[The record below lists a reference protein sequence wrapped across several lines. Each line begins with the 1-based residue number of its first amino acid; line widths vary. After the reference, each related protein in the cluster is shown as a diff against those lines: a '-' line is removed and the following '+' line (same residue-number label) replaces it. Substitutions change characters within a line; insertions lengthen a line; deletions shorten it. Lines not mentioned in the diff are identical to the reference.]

1 MSERN
6 QGPRKR
12 MTRNLPW
19 LVVLLTGLDNCGMYQ
34 PRDLDE
40 EAGADDGGQQRWVGW
55 HRWH

>member
-1 MSERN
+1 
-6 QGPRKR
+6 